1 MIKLDLAEI
10 TCGNQQQ
17 AENLLLLLK
26 NCQKLTALVLAVAD
40 KFNAEAWA
48 ALSKAVK
55 LHPGGCGLSTTR
67 SALLNGRRGDLKTI
81 WEAVRSVEVMYSE
94 AFISDGEVF
103 IEKEEGWARLEQVL
117 DMSEDQWRAEAQK
130 DMEGEEEEEEE
141 DDGGPPAEEADD
153 EGEGDSAEDD
163 GEEEEREAEAKTAE
177 IWPCAGLKLVKVE
190 DGGEDGEERD
200 EDGGELDE
208 GKVLLL
214 LIAKV
219 PPKQLKQEN

>member
-1 MIKLDLAEI
+1 MADDEVTASLS
-10 TCGNQQQ
+10 
-17 AENLLLLLK
+17 LLPLLK
-26 NCQKLTALVLAVAD
+26 VWGCRGQLGVPKVSQRVPCVAY
-40 KFNAEAWA
+40 
-48 ALSKAVK
+48 
-55 LHPGGCGLSTTR
+55 
-67 SALLNGRRGDLKTI
+67 RGQQRP
-81 WEAVRSVEVMYSE
+81 EAVGGSTLEGVAS
-94 AFISDGEVF
+94 AQGGE
-103 IEKEEGWARLEQVL
+103 
-117 DMSEDQWRAEAQK
+117 
-130 DMEGEEEEEEE
+130 EGEEEEEEE
-141 DDGGPPAEEADD
+141 DDCRPPAEEADD